1 MPLPQRERR
10 MATAPLRVEARAE
23 GDADGEKPRQLVG
36 YAAVFDTETVIYD
49 YFRERIS
56 PGAFA
61 GAIEGDV
68 RALWNHD
75 TNHVLGRT
83 KAGTLRLSEDE
94 KGLRV
99 EIDPP
104 DTQLGR
110 DLMVSVDRGDIS
122 QMSFAFRA
130 IREEWE
136 EREGEMPLRTILEAE
151 LFEVSP
157 VTFPAYED
165 TEISARSEAKAALE
179 ERRQTAARAAHQ
191 RMRARLRIAAAE

>member
-1 MPLPQRERR
+1 MAAPQRERR
-10 MATAPLRVEARAE
+10 LADAPLRVEVRTE
-23 GDADGEKPRQLVG
+23 GEVQEPTRLIG
-36 YAAVFDTETVIYD
+36 YAAMFDREAVIAGF
-49 YFRERIS
+49 FREKIA

-61 GAIEGDV
+61 GALAGDV

-94 KGLRV
+94 TGLRV

-110 DLMVSVDRGDIS
+110 DLLISVQRGDIS

-136 EREGEMPLRTILEAE
+136 EREGEMPLRTIVEAE

-165 TEISARSEAKAALE
+165 TEISARSTAEAALE

>member
-1 MPLPQRERR
+1 MPAPQRERR

-23 GDADGEKPRQLVG
+23 GDAGGETPKQLVG
-36 YAAVFDTETVIYD
+36 YAAVFNTETVIYD

-61 GAIEGDV
+61 GAIAGDV

-110 DLMVSVDRGDIS
+110 DLMVSVDRGDVS

-165 TEISARSEAKAALE
+165 TEISARSVATAALE

>member
-1 MPLPQRERR
+1 MPAPQRERR
-10 MATAPLRVEARAE
+10 MATAPLHVEARD
-23 GDADGEKPRQLVG
+23 GSDAGGEKPKQLVG
-36 YAAVFDTETVIYD
+36 YAAVFNSEAVIYD
-49 YFRERIS
+49 FFRERIS

-61 GAIEGDV
+61 GAIESDV

-83 KAGTLRLSEDE
+83 TAGTLRLAEDE

-99 EIDPP
+99 EIEPP

-110 DLMVSVDRGDIS
+110 DLMVSVERGDVS
-122 QMSFAFRA
+122 QMSFSFRA

-136 EREGEMPLRTILEAE
+136 EREGELPLRTILEAE

-165 TEISARSEAKAALE
+165 TEISARSVAQAALG